1 MDQKIPMTD
10 RDELIKLID
19 SEMRT
24 EKIADAILAAG
35 FHKRPVGIPLSA
47 LLAEHHGGIEITRH
61 EPNKR
66 TDENTTA

>member
-1 MDQKIPMTD
+1 MTD
-10 RDELIKLID
+10 RDELIELLRKCTAY
-19 SEMRT
+19 T
-24 EKIADAILAAG
+24 EPLLADAIIAAG

>member
-1 MDQKIPMTD
+1 MTD
-10 RDELIKLID
+10 MDELIAII
-19 SEMRT
+19 SQHT
-24 EKIADAILAAG
+24 NAFFAAHAILDAG
-35 FHKRPVGIPLSA
+35 FHKRPIGIPLSA